1 MIDNKTPRLALP
13 LPDIDNYLEDD
24 VVRLSD
30 ALSILDANV
39 ATVGADGKVPAQQM
53 PDLSMSWEG
62 ELVLDGGSPSGAVS
76 TYSTGSLPTASSNA
90 LRTIFVTGILSHPIP
105 CYSDGTSW
113 RKFSDNSVIS

>member
-1 MIDNKTPRLALP
+1 MP
-13 LPDIDNYLEDD
+13 LPNVDNFLEDD

-30 ALSILDANV
+30 SLSILDRKV
-39 ATVGADGKVPAQQM
+39 ATVGEDGKVPTEQI

-62 ELVLDGGSPSGAVS
+62 ELLTGGGSPSGANS
-76 TYSTGSLPTASSNA
+76 TYSTGSLPTASGNA

-113 RKFSDNSVIS
+113 RKFSDNSVVS

>member
-1 MIDNKTPRLALP
+1 MIDNKTPRLNMP
-13 LPDIDNYLEDD
+13 LPNIDNYLEDD

-30 ALSILDANV
+30 SLSILDRKV
-39 ATVGADGKVPAQQM
+39 ATVGEDGKVPAEQI

-62 ELVLDGGSPSGAVS
+62 ELLTGGSSPSGAIS
-76 TYSTGSLPTASSNA
+76 TYSTGSLPTASGNA

-113 RKFSDNSVIS
+113 RKFSDNSVVS

>member
-39 ATVGADGKVPAQQM
+39 ATVGVDGKVPAQQM

-62 ELVLDGGSPSGAVS
+62 ELVLDGSSPSGAVS

>member
-1 MIDNKTPRLALP
+1 MP
-13 LPDIDNYLEDD
+13 LPNIDNYLEDD

-30 ALSILDANV
+30 SLSILDRKV
-39 ATVGADGKVPAQQM
+39 ATVGEDGKVQTEQI

-62 ELVLDGGSPSGAVS
+62 ELLTGGGSPSGAIS
-76 TYSTGSLPTASSNA
+76 TYSTGSLPTASGNE

-113 RKFSDNSVIS
+113 RKFSDNSVVS